1 MDHDFTKDYQDAV
14 QTVRKRRRKKSTS
27 IGRKFKGAAK
37 SRLRLQEAN
46 KLLSRDIP
54 NPFLHMN
61 IEELKQHAI
70 SLCYRQIKEQMG
82 KGMSYTESRGG
93 AVRDVA
99 TIVCVDRSR
108 IFKWLHELDTV
119 GELSRSKRGRHSK
132 AITPIVNPQ
141 FRQKFCD
148 YVRANAHQQGEP
160 NLTTQALAEWV
171 NEILSLA
178 GDNKYSSETI
188 RRWLH
193 DCGFQVGTIGIL
205 IVMIFYPTFSF
216 SIESCIFETDFPLG
230 SIKTSQELRM
240 LSRSLSEC
248 KPLTLSVMIQVS
260 QFVSNSQLCHKVT
273 NSLNHSQSKSKSESL
288 SL

>member
-37 SRLRLQEAN
+37 SRGAEDQKRREVRLQEAN

-99 TIVCVDRSR
+99 TIVCVDRST

-148 YVRANAHQQGEP
+148 FVRANAHQQGEP

-171 NEILSLA
+171 NEILS
-178 GDNKYSSETI
+178 
-188 RRWLH
+188 
-193 DCGFQVGTIGIL
+193 
-205 IVMIFYPTFSF
+205 
-216 SIESCIFETDFPLG
+216 
-230 SIKTSQELRM
+230 QELKI
-240 LSRSLSEC
+240 LLD
-248 KPLTLSVMIQVS
+248 TLLDS
-260 QFVSNSQLCHKVT
+260 QFENTPRHPCDSHFPKGISALSWSFLLENWNKTNVYEMITHYTSCQQCRTVSNSV
-273 NSLNHSQSKSKSESL
+273 NSVNSFYSYSAVLPPSSMVFFYITFAVFPNI
-288 SL
+288 

>member
-1 MDHDFTKDYQDAV
+1 VDHDFTKDYQDAV

-37 SRLRLQEAN
+37 SRGAEDQKRREVRLQEAN

-99 TIVCVDRSR
+99 TIVCVDRST
-108 IFKWLHELDTV
+108 IVKWLHELDTV

-171 NEILSLA
+171 NEILS
-178 GDNKYSSETI
+178 
-188 RRWLH
+188 
-193 DCGFQVGTIGIL
+193 
-205 IVMIFYPTFSF
+205 
-216 SIESCIFETDFPLG
+216 
-230 SIKTSQELRM
+230 QELKI
-240 LSRSLSEC
+240 LLD
-248 KPLTLSVMIQVS
+248 TLLDS
-260 QFVSNSQLCHKVT
+260 QFENTPRHPCDSHFPKGISALRWSFLLENWNKTNVFEMITHYMSCKQCRTVSKKEEEEEGVVD
-273 NSLNHSQSKSKSESL
+273 
-288 SL
+288 

>member
-1 MDHDFTKDYQDAV
+1 MQSR
-14 QTVRKRRRKKSTS
+14 QW
-27 IGRKFKGAAK
+27 GKGGERNPPVLAESSRGHPK
-37 SRLRLQEAN
+37 SRGAEDQQRRELRLQEAN

-99 TIVCVDRSR
+99 TIVCVDRST

-119 GELSRSKRGRHSK
+119 GELARSKRGRHSK

-148 YVRANAHQQGEP
+148 YAHQQGEP

-205 IVMIFYPTFSF
+205 ILMIFYPTFSF

-260 QFVSNSQLCHKVT
+260 QFVSNSQLCH
-273 NSLNHSQSKSKSESL
+273 
-288 SL
+288 

>member
-37 SRLRLQEAN
+37 SRGAEDQKRREVRLQEAN
-46 KLLSRDIP
+46 KILSRDIP

-99 TIVCVDRSR
+99 TIVCVDRST

-171 NEILSLA
+171 NEIL
-178 GDNKYSSETI
+178 
-188 RRWLH
+188 R
-193 DCGFQVGTIGIL
+193 QQIL
-205 IVMIFYPTFSF
+205 I
-216 SIESCIFETDFPLG
+216 
-230 SIKTSQELRM
+230 
-240 LSRSLSEC
+240 
-248 KPLTLSVMIQVS
+248 
-260 QFVSNSQLCHKVT
+260 
-273 NSLNHSQSKSKSESL
+273 
-288 SL
+288 

>member
-27 IGRKFKGAAK
+27 IGQKFKGAAK

-99 TIVCVDRSR
+99 TIVCVDRST

-171 NEILSLA
+171 NEILSLD

-205 IVMIFYPTFSF
+205 TVMIFSTAGALVV
-216 SIESCIFETDFPLG
+216 IT
-230 SIKTSQELRM
+230 
-240 LSRSLSEC
+240 
-248 KPLTLSVMIQVS
+248 V
-260 QFVSNSQLCHKVT
+260 
-273 NSLNHSQSKSKSESL
+273 
-288 SL
+288 

>member
-1 MDHDFTKDYQDAV
+1 
-14 QTVRKRRRKKSTS
+14 
-27 IGRKFKGAAK
+27 
-37 SRLRLQEAN
+37 
-46 KLLSRDIP
+46 
-54 NPFLHMN
+54 MN

-99 TIVCVDRSR
+99 TIVCVDRST

-171 NEILSLA
+171 NEILS
-178 GDNKYSSETI
+178 
-188 RRWLH
+188 
-193 DCGFQVGTIGIL
+193 
-205 IVMIFYPTFSF
+205 
-216 SIESCIFETDFPLG
+216 
-230 SIKTSQELRM
+230 QELKI
-240 LSRSLSEC
+240 LLD
-248 KPLTLSVMIQVS
+248 TLLDS
-260 QFVSNSQLCHKVT
+260 QFENTPRHMCDSNFLPSAG
-273 NSLNHSQSKSKSESL
+273 L
-288 SL
+288 SYWKIGTRQMCMK

>member
-93 AVRDVA
+93 AVRDVQCNKKNVA
-99 TIVCVDRSR
+99 KKS
-108 IFKWLHELDTV
+108 WQLY
-119 GELSRSKRGRHSK
+119 LSQH
-132 AITPIVNPQ
+132 P
-141 FRQKFCD
+141 
-148 YVRANAHQQGEP
+148 
-160 NLTTQALAEWV
+160 
-171 NEILSLA
+171 
-178 GDNKYSSETI
+178 
-188 RRWLH
+188 
-193 DCGFQVGTIGIL
+193 FQIYRTKL
-205 IVMIFYPTFSF
+205 F
-216 SIESCIFETDFPLG
+216 LG
-230 SIKTSQELRM
+230 
-240 LSRSLSEC
+240 LSEF
-248 KPLTLSVMIQVS
+248 PPIHQSIY
-260 QFVSNSQLCHKVT
+260 VT
-273 NSLNHSQSKSKSESL
+273 Y
-288 SL
+288 